1 MDAEELKVYVQ
12 THMHDAMLRVME
24 VVEEIGGKA
33 FEDMKSVSAANTFT
47 LNVLSLFFT
56 QFLTAY
62 VRNHNPRPI
71 HELGNE
77 IYREFQDV
85 LAGILLKHS
94 NGKTTFEI
102 EIPLKRKED
111 EGNHG

>member
-1 MDAEELKVYVQ
+1 
-12 THMHDAMLRVME
+12 
-24 VVEEIGGKA
+24 
-33 FEDMKSVSAANTFT
+33 MKSGSAANTFT

-62 VRNHNPRPI
+62 VRRHNPRPI

-77 IYREFQDV
+77 IYREFQDM
-85 LAGILLKHS
+85 LAELLLKHS

-102 EIPLKRKED
+102 EIPFKKL
-111 EGNHG
+111 EGE